1 MKQVDDT
8 WETADEIFYNAKL
21 EANALNVD
29 NTGET
34 AREIFYKAE
43 PKTKALNVDDRD
55 PETREELTNSHDQNT
70 MNAET
75 QTTALRVKIAQNAET
90 QSQFEYLFKQAVL
103 QPFTEEYFV
112 NHDDRVRFYTGFPGF
127 DVLKATFPFISPFV
141 TQRSKSLSFFQ
152 EFIMVLMKLKLN
164 VLLQDLAYRFGISL
178 TTVSR
183 NFSTQLT
190 VMDIRLSW
198 PERDELWHTMPIC
211 FQFSLRK
218 KTIIIDC
225 FEVFIEPPSNL
236 LARAQTFFNYKQYN
250 TVKVLIPITPK
261 GSICFTSKA

>member
-8 WETADEIFYNAKL
+8 WETADEIFYKAKL

-43 PKTKALNVDDRD
+43 PKTKALNVDDKD
-55 PETREELTNSHDQNT
+55 PETREELTNGHDQNT

-90 QSQFEYLFKQAVL
+90 QTQFEYLFKQAVL

-112 NHDDRVRFYTGFPGF
+112 NHDDRVRFYIGFPGF

-141 TQRSKSLSFFQ
+141 TQRSKSLSLFQ
-152 EFIMVLMKLKLN
+152 EFIMV

-183 NFSTQLT
+183 DFSTQLT
-190 VMDIRLSW
+190 VMDIRLS
-198 PERDELWHTMPIC
+198 PSSDGLNEMSSGTRCLSV
-211 FQFSLRK
+211 FSSHLGKKPLLLTVLR
-218 KTIIIDC
+218 
-225 FEVFIEPPSNL
+225 S
-236 LARAQTFFNYKQYN
+236 
-250 TVKVLIPITPK
+250 
-261 GSICFTSKA
+261 S

>member
-1 MKQVDDT
+1 MNVDDT
-8 WETADEIFYNAKL
+8 GKTADEIL
-21 EANALNVD
+21 
-29 NTGET
+29 
-34 AREIFYKAE
+34 YKAE
-43 PKTKALNVDDRD
+43 PEAKALNVDDKD

-90 QSQFEYLFKQAVL
+90 KTQFEYLFKQAVL

-112 NHDDRVRFYTGFPGF
+112 NHDDRVRFYIGFPGF

-141 TQRSKSLSFFQ
+141 TQRSKSLSLFQ
-152 EFIMVLMKLKLN
+152 EFIMV

-190 VMDIRLSW
+190 VMDIRLS
-198 PERDELWHTMPIC
+198 PSSDGLNEMSSGTRCLSV
-211 FQFSLRK
+211 FSSHLGKKPLLLTVLR
-218 KTIIIDC
+218 
-225 FEVFIEPPSNL
+225 S
-236 LARAQTFFNYKQYN
+236 
-250 TVKVLIPITPK
+250 
-261 GSICFTSKA
+261 S

>member
-8 WETADEIFYNAKL
+8 WETADEIFYKAKL

-34 AREIFYKAE
+34 AREIFYKTE
-43 PKTKALNVDDRD
+43 PKTKALNVDDKD

-90 QSQFEYLFKQAVL
+90 QTQFEYLFKQAVL

-112 NHDDRVRFYTGFPGF
+112 NHDDIVRFYIGFPGF

-141 TQRSKSLSFFQ
+141 TQRSKSLSLFQ
-152 EFIMVLMKLKLN
+152 EFIMV

-190 VMDIRLSW
+190 VMDIRLS
-198 PERDELWHTMPIC
+198 PSSDGLNEMSSGTRCLSV
-211 FQFSLRK
+211 FSSHLGKKPLLLTVLR
-218 KTIIIDC
+218 
-225 FEVFIEPPSNL
+225 S
-236 LARAQTFFNYKQYN
+236 
-250 TVKVLIPITPK
+250 
-261 GSICFTSKA
+261 S

>member
-8 WETADEIFYNAKL
+8 WETADEIFYKAKL

-43 PKTKALNVDDRD
+43 PKTKALNVDDKD

-90 QSQFEYLFKQAVL
+90 KTQFEYLFKQAVL

-112 NHDDRVRFYTGFPGF
+112 NHDDRVRFYIGFPGF

-141 TQRSKSLSFFQ
+141 TQRSKSLSLFQ
-152 EFIMVLMKLKLN
+152 EFIMV

-190 VMDIRLSW
+190 VMDIRLS
-198 PERDELWHTMPIC
+198 PSSDGLNEMSSGTRCLSV
-211 FQFSLRK
+211 FSSHLGKKPLLLTVLR
-218 KTIIIDC
+218 
-225 FEVFIEPPSNL
+225 S
-236 LARAQTFFNYKQYN
+236 
-250 TVKVLIPITPK
+250 
-261 GSICFTSKA
+261 S

>member
-8 WETADEIFYNAKL
+8 WETADEIFYKAKL

-43 PKTKALNVDDRD
+43 PKTKALNVDDKD

-90 QSQFEYLFKQAVL
+90 KTQFEYLFKQAVL

-112 NHDDRVRFYTGFPGF
+112 NHDDRVRFYIGFPGF

-141 TQRSKSLSFFQ
+141 TQRSKSLSLFQ
-152 EFIMVLMKLKLN
+152 EFIMV

-190 VMDIRLSW
+190 VMDIRLS
-198 PERDELWHTMPIC
+198 PSSDGLNEMSSGTRCLSV
-211 FQFSLRK
+211 FSSHLGKKPLLLTILR
-218 KTIIIDC
+218 
-225 FEVFIEPPSNL
+225 S
-236 LARAQTFFNYKQYN
+236 
-250 TVKVLIPITPK
+250 
-261 GSICFTSKA
+261 S

>member
-8 WETADEIFYNAKL
+8 WETADEIFYKAKL

-43 PKTKALNVDDRD
+43 PKTKALNVDDKD

-75 QTTALRVKIAQNAET
+75 QTAALRVKIAQNAET
-90 QSQFEYLFKQAVL
+90 QTQFEYLFKQAVL

-112 NHDDRVRFYTGFPGF
+112 NHDDRVRFYIGFPGF
-127 DVLKATFPFISPFV
+127 DVLIATFPFISPFV
-141 TQRSKSLSFFQ
+141 TQRSKSLSLFQ

-183 NFSTQLT
+183 NFSTQLK
-190 VMDIRLSW
+190 VMDIRLS
-198 PERDELWHTMPIC
+198 PSSDGLNEMSSGTRCLSV
-211 FQFSLRK
+211 FSSHLGKKPLLLTVLR
-218 KTIIIDC
+218 
-225 FEVFIEPPSNL
+225 S
-236 LARAQTFFNYKQYN
+236 
-250 TVKVLIPITPK
+250 
-261 GSICFTSKA
+261 S

>member
-8 WETADEIFYNAKL
+8 WETADEIFYKAKL

-43 PKTKALNVDDRD
+43 PKTKALNVDDKD

-90 QSQFEYLFKQAVL
+90 QTQFEYLFKQAVL

-112 NHDDRVRFYTGFPGF
+112 NHDDIVRFYIGFPGF

-141 TQRSKSLSFFQ
+141 TQRSKSLSLFQ
-152 EFIMVLMKLKLN
+152 EFIMV

-190 VMDIRLSW
+190 VMDIRLS
-198 PERDELWHTMPIC
+198 PSSDGLNEMSSGTRCLSV
-211 FQFSLRK
+211 FSSHLGKKPLLLTVLR
-218 KTIIIDC
+218 
-225 FEVFIEPPSNL
+225 S
-236 LARAQTFFNYKQYN
+236 
-250 TVKVLIPITPK
+250 
-261 GSICFTSKA
+261 S

>member
-8 WETADEIFYNAKL
+8 WETADEIFYKAKL

-43 PKTKALNVDDRD
+43 PKTKALNVDDKD

-90 QSQFEYLFKQAVL
+90 QTQFEYLFKQAVL

-112 NHDDRVRFYTGFPGF
+112 NHDDRVRFYIGFPGF

-141 TQRSKSLSFFQ
+141 TQWSKSLSLFQ
-152 EFIMVLMKLKLN
+152 EFIMV

-190 VMDIRLSW
+190 VMDIRLS
-198 PERDELWHTMPIC
+198 PSSDGLNEMSSGTRCLSV
-211 FQFSLRK
+211 FSSHLGKKPLLLTVLR
-218 KTIIIDC
+218 
-225 FEVFIEPPSNL
+225 S
-236 LARAQTFFNYKQYN
+236 
-250 TVKVLIPITPK
+250 
-261 GSICFTSKA
+261 S

>member
-8 WETADEIFYNAKL
+8 WETADEIFYKAKL

-43 PKTKALNVDDRD
+43 PKTKALNVDDKD
-55 PETREELTNSHDQNT
+55 PETREELTNGHDQNT

-90 QSQFEYLFKQAVL
+90 QTQFEYLFKQAVL

-112 NHDDRVRFYTGFPGF
+112 NHDDRVRFYIGFPGF

-141 TQRSKSLSFFQ
+141 TQRSKSLSLFQ
-152 EFIMVLMKLKLN
+152 EFIMV

-190 VMDIRLSW
+190 VMDIRLS
-198 PERDELWHTMPIC
+198 PSSDGLNEMSSGTRCLSV
-211 FQFSLRK
+211 FSSHLGKKPLLLTVLR
-218 KTIIIDC
+218 
-225 FEVFIEPPSNL
+225 S
-236 LARAQTFFNYKQYN
+236 
-250 TVKVLIPITPK
+250 
-261 GSICFTSKA
+261 S